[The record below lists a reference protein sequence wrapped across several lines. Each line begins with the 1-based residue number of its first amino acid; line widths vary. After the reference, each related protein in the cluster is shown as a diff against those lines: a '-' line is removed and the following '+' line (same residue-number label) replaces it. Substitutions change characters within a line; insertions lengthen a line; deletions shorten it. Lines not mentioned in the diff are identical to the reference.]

1 MVYVVSSSFSRYAFE
16 SPKRRKIKFCN
27 KKNLS
32 GFGRPPE
39 MFFSAQQQ
47 KAELV
52 NYLHVVV
59 EKDVSEFEVPVDDAF
74 VVEIFASEEDL
85 IEEISTLRL
94 RHGLSTLV
102 QLH

>member
-1 MVYVVSSSFSRYAFE
+1 
-16 SPKRRKIKFCN
+16 
-27 KKNLS
+27 
-32 GFGRPPE
+32 

-47 KAELV
+47 TAELV